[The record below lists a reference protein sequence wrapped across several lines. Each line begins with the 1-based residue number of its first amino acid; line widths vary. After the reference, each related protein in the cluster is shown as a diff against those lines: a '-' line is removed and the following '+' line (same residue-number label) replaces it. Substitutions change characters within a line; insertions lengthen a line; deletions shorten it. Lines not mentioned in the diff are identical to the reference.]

1 MSTRSVQDMRQALL
15 RMKPNQNQLDAAVAA
30 LVCNTTLDQVVENW
44 RPKAPDTSPPCRYC
58 NTIGTISISMQQLRS
73 GDEGEEAVASCA
85 RCHRRYRVDL

>member
-1 MSTRSVQDMRQALL
+1 MATKSVQDMRQALL
-15 RMKPNQNQLDAAVAA
+15 CMKPGKNHLDAAVAA
-30 LVCNTTLDQVVENW
+30 IVRSTTLEHILDEW

-58 NTIGTISISMQQLRS
+58 NAMGTISISMQQLRS

>member
-1 MSTRSVQDMRQALL
+1 MRQALL
-15 RMKPNQNQLDAAVAA
+15 RIQPNKNQLDAAVAA
-30 LVCNTTLDQVVENW
+30 IVRDTTPEQIQQEW

-58 NTIGTISISMQQLRS
+58 NSIGTISISMQQLRS

>member
-1 MSTRSVQDMRQALL
+1 MSTRNVKDMRQALL
-15 RMKPNQNQLDAAVAA
+15 RMKPSNNELDAAVAA
-30 LVCNTTLDQVVENW
+30 IVRDTTPEQILNEW
-44 RPKAPDTSPPCRYC
+44 RPKVPDTSPPCRYC

>member
-30 LVCNTTLDQVVENW
+30 LVCNTTLDQIVEKW

-58 NTIGTISISMQQLRS
+58 NAMGTISISMQQLRS
-73 GDEGEEAVASCA
+73 GDEGEEAVASCS